1 MNLNTAVAQ
10 LFAPAR
16 RPGRVGAEVELIAV
30 TGTTR
35 PRPADPAVLAAGFDA
50 GFVRAASPTFEP
62 GGQLELSPPPR
73 LSAAALV
80 RDHGL
85 LVRRA
90 VTIAAAHQRAEVC
103 DQGRGAGPGRWAQ
116 LKLAAG
122 FEGRGGGMDEARV
135 ESGASWP
142 RPASRPAP
150 N

>member
-35 PRPADPAVLAAGFDA
+35 PHPADPAVLAAGFGA

-73 LSAAALV
+73 
-80 RDHGL
+80 
-85 LVRRA
+85 
-90 VTIAAAHQRAEVC
+90 HQCWYRT
-103 DQGRGAGPGRWAQ
+103 RH
-116 LKLAAG
+116 
-122 FEGRGGGMDEARV
+122 
-135 ESGASWP
+135 
-142 RPASRPAP
+142 
-150 N
+150 